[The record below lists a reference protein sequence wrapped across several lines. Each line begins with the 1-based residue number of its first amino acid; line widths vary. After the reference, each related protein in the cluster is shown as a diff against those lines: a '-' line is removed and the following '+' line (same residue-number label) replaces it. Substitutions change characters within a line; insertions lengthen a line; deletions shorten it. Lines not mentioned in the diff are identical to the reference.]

1 MLTFSLTHMAVCKS
15 HHEITQMKTKFM
27 NTENGGNS
35 FLPFFAET
43 NFQQVRLNRVQAT
56 QLGHVFQI

>member
-1 MLTFSLTHMAVCKS
+1 MAVCKS